1 WMKQLHCQL
10 MDSKDVLQVTWQKIL
25 PDHDKNMASYNK
37 HYGQRV
43 NSDFREVKFKDVGL
57 KNCSIVIRNI
67 TEQDEGCYLCLF
79 NCYPDGALTGRTCLQ
94 LYDVSLTSE
103 VQTLQ
108 TVMAAVGEEAHFSC
122 QLMDSKDVRQVT
134 WQKILPDHD
143 KNMAV
148 YNKYFGQRVNSDF
161 RDKVKFKDVGL
172 KNCSIVMRN
181 ITEQDEG
188 CYLCLFDCYPDGLHV
203 SSSCVCKLWV
213 DVMFVLTE
221 LHEPILHVRESNSP
235 EESVVSCS
243 VTGRPAPTVTLTVSQ
258 QHLNLSHYHTV
269 TVNNTDATVTVNTT
283 AVLSGF
289 HGDSIQVGCAVRVLS
304 GPQKEV
310 FVMIP
315 EVKATSADGEK
326 HVQTS

>member
-1 WMKQLHCQL
+1 
-10 MDSKDVLQVTWQKIL
+10 
-25 PDHDKNMASYNK
+25 MAS
-37 HYGQRV
+37 
-43 NSDFREVKFKDVGL
+43 
-57 KNCSIVIRNI
+57 
-67 TEQDEGCYLCLF
+67 
-79 NCYPDGALTGRTCLQ
+79 
-94 LYDVSLTSE
+94 
-103 VQTLQ
+103 
-108 TVMAAVGEEAHFSC
+108 
-122 QLMDSKDVRQVT
+122 
-134 WQKILPDHD
+134 
-143 KNMAV
+143 

-188 CYLCLFDCYPDGLHV
+188 CYLCLFNCYPDGVLTGRTCLH
-203 SSSCVCKLWV
+203 SCV
-213 DVMFVLTE
+213 F
-221 LHEPILHVRESNSP
+221 
-235 EESVVSCS
+235 VSCS

-315 EVKATSADGEK
+315 EAFLLSLITYPILLYLKITFLHSLMLYIIIKFYTFHLGSISTFYSSTFLDK
-326 HVQTS
+326 IMFIII

>member
-1 WMKQLHCQL
+1 MCGHRVILLYSHIFVFGVFQTDVSLTSVVQTHRTVTAAVGEEAHFSCQL

-25 PDHDKNMASYNK
+25 PDQDKNMAS
-37 HYGQRV
+37 
-43 NSDFREVKFKDVGL
+43 
-57 KNCSIVIRNI
+57 
-67 TEQDEGCYLCLF
+67 
-79 NCYPDGALTGRTCLQ
+79 
-94 LYDVSLTSE
+94 
-103 VQTLQ
+103 
-108 TVMAAVGEEAHFSC
+108 
-122 QLMDSKDVRQVT
+122 
-134 WQKILPDHD
+134 
-143 KNMAV
+143 

-188 CYLCLFDCYPDGLHV
+188 CYLCLFNCYPDG
-203 SSSCVCKLWV
+203 
-213 DVMFVLTE
+213 VLTGRTCLQLYE

-315 EVKATSADGEK
+315 EVEATSADGSDEEYESENRDFTWTPYVLLAVALTCGCVSAVINK
-326 HVQTS
+326 QQHKNFTCLRLLNRRRSSSDNGH